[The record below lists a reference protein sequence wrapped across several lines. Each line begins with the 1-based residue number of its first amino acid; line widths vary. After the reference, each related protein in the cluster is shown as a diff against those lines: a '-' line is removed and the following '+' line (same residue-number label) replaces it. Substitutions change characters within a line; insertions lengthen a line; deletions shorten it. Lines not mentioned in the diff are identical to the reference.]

1 MNIDETRD
9 WLDIVYGDTPG
20 LIHVSSTGNWAGR
33 CFDDTS
39 DALAYIQRL
48 DAAEPEGIYLRA
60 TTLRSTPETGRGG
73 DDLSFYLPGLWADV
87 DIAGPGHKTDQPLPP
102 DVEAAMRIVTE
113 SGLPQPSHWIHSGG
127 GLYPWWLLKDPAEI
141 SDIEE
146 FRALSSTW
154 QKILEASATK
164 LGYFYGA
171 GVGDLSRILRVPGTT
186 NRKAGL
192 QRPCGGLEGHS
203 WGGPLYTLQQLFD
216 SMAEA
221 APAPPVPTRV
231 EMKIAQI
238 PGGRPGDD
246 FNNRTQW
253 ADVLPGWTWVYKRGD
268 KWHLRRPG
276 KTSGTSATLSLTTD
290 RLYPFTDAA
299 APLQP
304 WTHYSKFEVF
314 TLTEHHGDFS
324 AASRALRSQGFGDR
338 TTPTMGV
345 AASTQAT
352 GSALAQA
359 NWADAAVDAAAVPAI
374 QAAQVAV
381 RDPNWRYDWAKPT
394 VTGNAMVARK
404 ATNLDAG
411 DMYAAA
417 YEDGFKYCGELGK
430 WHFFS
435 GKAWTED
442 LKERYEQGGKHLLAQ
457 AIQAAEEHDV
467 EEWKKWSRTAARAA
481 SPAQIARWART
492 DPRIAVQLSDFD
504 RHRHLITLDNG
515 IYDLDTDTFTAG
527 HDPKLLLTKLVPVAY
542 DKDAA
547 APEWDQF
554 LTTVLPD
561 GAMRGYLQRA
571 VGHTLLGDAQ
581 ERALFLL
588 HGESGTGKSQVIKV
602 LEMLFGDF
610 AETADPTTFNEQSK
624 RATISNGLND
634 LRGKR
639 FVSLS
644 ELEEGEK
651 LNESLVK
658 RLTGGDTA
666 KSRGLYQENRQWQVQ
681 FTLWMATNY
690 LPKLN
695 SDDAAMWRRVKPINF
710 PTVISEHGKEIK
722 RYGEKL
728 FAKEAAGILN
738 WVLEGVRMYLADG
751 LDDLEQITEAV
762 TQYRRDVDTVAQ
774 FMEAST
780 EDHTVAVADEQSMP
794 SRNLHAVYRAWCDR
808 NGIKPL
814 GERRFGQRMES
825 LGFERKRLAGGIVWL
840 GVGTGQHGMLGTMP
854 MRQ

>member
-1 MNIDETRD
+1 MNIDETRN

-20 LIHVSSTGNWAGR
+20 LVHVSSAGNWAGR
-33 CFDDTS
+33 CFDDTN
-39 DALAYIQRL
+39 DALAYIQKL
-48 DAAEPEGIYLRA
+48 EAGEPEGVYLRA
-60 TTLRSTPETGRGG
+60 TTLRSAPESGRGG
-73 DDLSFYLPGLWADV
+73 DNLSFYLPGLWADV
-87 DIAGPGHKTDQPLPP
+87 DIAGPGHKTDQQLPP
-102 DVEAAMRIVTE
+102 DVESAMRIVAE
-113 SGLPQPSHWIHSGG
+113 SGLPAPSHWIHSGG

-154 QKILEASATK
+154 QKILEASAAK
-164 LGYFYGA
+164 LGWFYGA
-171 GVGDLSRILRVPGTT
+171 GVGDLSRILRVPGTI

-203 WGGPLYTLQQLFD
+203 WNGPLYTLQELFD
-216 SMAEA
+216 AMAEA

-231 EMKIAQI
+231 ELKISQI
-238 PGGRPGDD
+238 SGDRPGDD

-299 APLQP
+299 HPLQP

-314 TLTEHHGDFS
+314 AHTEHHGDF
-324 AASRALRSQGFGDR
+324 AAAARSLRALGYGA
-338 TTPTMGV
+338 P
-345 AASTQAT
+345 AAGSMAPPVPAT
-352 GSALAQA
+352 ALAKVD
-359 NWADAAVDAAAVPAI
+359 WADAAIDAATETPIQGTAVAT
-374 QAAQVAV
+374 
-381 RDPNWRYDWAKPT
+381 RDPSWRYDWVKPT

-417 YEDGFKYCGELGK
+417 YEESFKYCGELGK

-457 AIQAAEEHDV
+457 AIQAAEEHKV
-467 EEWKKWSRTAARAA
+467 EEWMKWSRTAARAA
-481 SPAQIARWART
+481 SPAAIARWART

-547 APEWDQF
+547 APDWEQF
-554 LTTVLPD
+554 LQTVLPD
-561 GAMRGYLQRA
+561 EAIRGYLQRA
-571 VGHTLLGDAQ
+571 IGHTLLGDAQ

-602 LEMLFGDF
+602 FEQLFGDF

-695 SDDAAMWRRVKPINF
+695 SDDAAMWRRVKPIKF
-710 PTVISEHGKEIK
+710 PTVIAEQGKEIK

-728 FAKEAAGILN
+728 FAKESAGILN
-738 WVLEGVRMYLADG
+738 WVLQGVRMYLADG

-774 FMEAST
+774 FVEA
-780 EDHTVAVADEQSMP
+780 AVEENLVVKEPAQQMP
-794 SRNLHAVYRAWCDR
+794 SRNLHAMYRAWCER
-808 NGIKPL
+808 NGIRPM

-825 LGFERKRLAGGIVWL
+825 LGFERKKTSTSNVWL
-840 GVGTGQHGMLGTMP
+840 GVGTGSYGMLGTMA